1 MKHEPID
8 IPKMDKISE
17 LLKKS
22 KTDDGT
28 FLDAL
33 YNLYVFIGMT
43 KGTEDIR
50 NGRYWTL
57 EELKQERK
65 EKYEAYTRRLGK
77 RMSR

>member
-1 MKHEPID
+1 MKHEPTD
-8 IPKMDKISE
+8 IPKMDKICE

-43 KGTEDIR
+43 KGVEDIR
-50 NGRYWTL
+50 NGRYMTL
-57 EELKQERK
+57 EESKERMRK
-65 EKYEAYTRRLGK
+65 KYESYNARYG
-77 RMSR
+77 S

>member
-43 KGTEDIR
+43 KGIEDIR

-57 EELKQERK
+57 EESKERMRK
-65 EKYEAYTRRLGK
+65 KYENYNARYG
-77 RMSR
+77 S

>member
-43 KGTEDIR
+43 KGIEDIR
-50 NGRYWTL
+50 NGRYMTL
-57 EELKQERK
+57 EESKEMMRK
-65 EKYEAYTRRLGK
+65 KYESYNARYG
-77 RMSR
+77 S